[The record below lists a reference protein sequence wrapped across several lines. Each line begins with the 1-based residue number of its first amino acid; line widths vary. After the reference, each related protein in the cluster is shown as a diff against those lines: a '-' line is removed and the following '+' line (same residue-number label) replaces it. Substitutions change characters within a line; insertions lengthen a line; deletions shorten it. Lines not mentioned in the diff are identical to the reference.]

1 MPLFSY
7 SLPLHTAL
15 FPATWAA
22 GCESWKTELEA
33 LSAAYKQSLPVEI
46 REFPAPGKTPDGQ
59 PLFTQSTWLGPADAP
74 AVVVLIAGTH
84 GIEGYAGTGV
94 QCDLWRLLAAG
105 QLALPAGVALLAING
120 LNPWGYAW
128 NRRCDGEGIDVN
140 RNFVDFNQPLPANPG
155 YDELREAFFVDDP
168 AESAQRLK
176 AFRSTYGQ
184 TAYEIAVSGGQ
195 FTDPLGPFY
204 GGNGNSHS
212 RRVIETLM
220 ADYSLQ
226 QRRLAVIDVHTGLGP
241 YGHGEIICDHPAT
254 SPGALAAK
262 HWYGPSCTL
271 PEQGESSSVPK
282 LGLLDYAWHRIM
294 GDDSCF
300 VTLEFGTLGTD
311 SLFNILLEENRGWA
325 RRGTA
330 VMPTETMSEQER
342 LTLAARMAAHFFP
355 ADSLWRET
363 VLFRARQVITQA
375 FNALGE
381 V

>member
-7 SLPLHTAL
+7 PLTLQTAV
-15 FPATWAA
+15 FPASWAE
-22 GCESWKTELEA
+22 GCQRWQSELGTLCAET
-33 LSAAYKQSLPVEI
+33 
-46 REFPAPGKTPDGQ
+46 REFPAQGTTPEGER
-59 PLFTQSTWLGPADAP
+59 LYTQSAWLGPVDAP

-94 QCDLWRLLAAG
+94 QCDLWRLMAAG
-105 QLALPAGVALLAING
+105 QLALPKGVALLAINA

-140 RNFVDFNQPLPANPG
+140 RNFVDFDQPLPVNPG
-155 YDELREAFFVDDP
+155 YDELRDAFFVDDP
-168 AESAQRLK
+168 AESLRRLK
-176 AFRSTYGQ
+176 AFRASYGQ

-195 FTDPLGPFY
+195 YSDPLGPFY
-204 GGNGNSHS
+204 GGTGQSHS
-212 RRVIETLM
+212 RSVIETLM

-241 YGHGEIICDHPAT
+241 YGHGEIICDHPA
-254 SPGALAAK
+254 SSCGARAAK

-294 GDDSCF
+294 GDHSCF
-300 VTLEFGTLGTD
+300 VTLEFGTLGTA
-311 SLFNILLEENRGWA
+311 SLFNVLLEENRGWA
-325 RRGTA
+325 RRRA
-330 VMPTETMSEQER
+330 DAMPIMSEQER
-342 LTLAARMAAHFFP
+342 LTLAVRMAEHFFP

-375 FNALGE
+375 FNALEG